1 MRIVFVTQTLDADH
15 PVLAHTLE
23 LVAAL
28 ARRCDE
34 VVVLCATAGRHEL
47 PANVRVK
54 LFGAPTRRRR
64 GIGFVRGIAGA
75 VRERPRPDAIFC
87 HMVPLFL
94 LLAAP
99 FAKPR
104 RIPLLLWY
112 THWSTSRT
120 LRAATRVA
128 DVVLSADA
136 GSFPLRST
144 KVRGIG
150 HAIDAER
157 FAPSATERAG
167 DGPLQV
173 LALGRYAPVKGYET
187 LLEGVRIAVERG
199 LDARLDVRGP
209 ELTPVERDH
218 RAELERRLSR
228 TPALAGRVNLGDSV
242 TRELVPALIARS
254 DVLVSTTQPQSS
266 ETFDKVL
273 CEGAAC
279 GVPVLASNRAL
290 EGLLDGLTLPLRFP
304 AGDAEALAQRLLE
317 IGAAGPQVRHEL
329 GAELRRRVAAGHSID
344 SWADAVV
351 ATISGLRRG

>member
-1 MRIVFVTQTLDADH
+1 
-15 PVLAHTLE
+15 
-23 LVAAL
+23 
-28 ARRCDE
+28 
-34 VVVLCATAGRHEL
+34 
-47 PANVRVK
+47 VK
-54 LFGAPTRRRR
+54 LFGAPTRAKR
-64 GIGFVRGIAGA
+64 GIRFVRGIASA

-112 THWSTSRT
+112 THWSTSRA

-136 GSFPLRST
+136 GSFPLRSA

-150 HAIDAER
+150 HAIDTER
-157 FAPSATERAG
+157 FAPSATEHAG
-167 DGPLQV
+167 DRPLQM
-173 LALGRYAPVKGYET
+173 LALGRYTPVKGYET
-187 LLEGVRIAVERG
+187 LLEGIRIAVERG
-199 LDARLDVRGP
+199 LDARLEVRGP
-209 ELTPVERDH
+209 ELTSLERDH

-228 TPALAGRVNLGDSV
+228 TPALVGRVHLGDSV
-242 TRELVPALIARS
+242 PRELVPALIAGS
-254 DVLVSTTQPQSS
+254 DVLVSTTQPRSS
-266 ETFDKVL
+266 ETFDKVV

-290 EGLLDGLTLPLRFP
+290 EELLDGLTLQLRFP

-317 IGAAGPQVRHEL
+317 LGAAGPRVRHEL
-329 GAELRRRVAAGHSID
+329 GAELRRRVAAAHSID

-351 ATISGLRRG
+351 AAISGLRRE